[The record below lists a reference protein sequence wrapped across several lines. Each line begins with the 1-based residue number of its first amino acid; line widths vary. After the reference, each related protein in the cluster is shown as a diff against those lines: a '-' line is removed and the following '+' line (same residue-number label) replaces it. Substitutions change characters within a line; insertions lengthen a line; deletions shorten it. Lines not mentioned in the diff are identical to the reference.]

1 MASFLPEI
9 VLTSSPDGPIIA
21 YDPHS
26 GAIIAHFTGSRS
38 PPKGLTLAGKSLIA
52 ASHISAAG
60 AGSVN
65 LYNWWSSA
73 VFNHLPLPEPVAP
86 LAATLD
92 GAYLFAGGISG
103 HVFAISLPSGR
114 TIQTLPT
121 HSKSVSCLEINDDGS
136 LLVSGGDDGSIVVA
150 PIFQLVAAPPG
161 RIKNQGN
168 FVSHCF
174 VGHASSV
181 TAIRIGSCNSTM
193 ISCSA
198 DGTCKF
204 WSLPRGQPLRT
215 VALPCPVADLA
226 IDPTDSHFYA
236 AGSDGSIYIAAM
248 KSPSRKQTKKSLQ
261 VMKWREKHGGAV
273 VSLAMLNQGRNLV
286 SGSEDGSVWIWE
298 VEKGQVMTVL
308 GNEMV
313 GISHLVVARGVANSR
328 GSSAGLGIDMEEWRE
343 KSGLGAREMSRPV
356 KKMEE
361 MKEKLGVAVKDRS
374 RAIDI
379 LESAIGAYER
389 LLELIL
395 KEAKGGG
402 TGNNKSG
409 GKESM

>member
-21 YDPHS
+21 YDPYS

-38 PPKGLTLAGKSLIA
+38 PPKGLTLAGKGLIA
-52 ASHISAAG
+52 ASHISATG
-60 AGSVN
+60 AGSIN

-92 GAYLFAGGISG
+92 GAYLFAGGLSG
-103 HVFAISLPSGR
+103 HIYSISLPSGK
-114 TIQTLPT
+114 TIQTFPA

-136 LLVSGGDDGSIVVA
+136 LLISGSDDGSIVVA
-150 PIFQLVAAPPG
+150 PIFQLVATSP
-161 RIKNQGN
+161 
-168 FVSHCF
+168 
-174 VGHASSV
+174 
-181 TAIRIGSCNSTM
+181 
-193 ISCSA
+193 

-204 WSLPRGQPLRT
+204 WSLPQGLLLRT
-215 VALPCPVADLA
+215 VALPCPMAGLA
-226 IDPTDSHFYA
+226 IDPTESHFYA
-236 AGSDGSIYIAAM
+236 AGSDGSIYIGAT
-248 KSPSRKQTKKSLQ
+248 KSPTRQLTKRNLQ
-261 VMKWREKHGGAV
+261 VIKWREKHGGPV

-286 SGSEDGSVWIWE
+286 SGSEDGNVWIWE

-313 GISHLVVARGVANSR
+313 SISDLVMARGVANSR
-328 GSSAGLGIDMEEWRE
+328 GSSSNLGINMEEWRE
-343 KSGLGAREMSRPV
+343 KSGLAARELSRPV
-356 KKMEE
+356 RKMEE

-395 KEAKGGG
+395 KEAKGG
-402 TGNNKSG
+402 TGNKSG
-409 GKESM
+409 GKEKESM

>member
-1 MASFLPEI
+1 MASFSPEI

-21 YDPHS
+21 YDPYS

-38 PPKGLTLAGKSLIA
+38 PPKGLTLAGKGLIA
-52 ASHISAAG
+52 ASHISATG
-60 AGSVN
+60 AGSIN

-92 GAYLFAGGISG
+92 GAYLFAGGLSG
-103 HVFAISLPSGR
+103 HIYSISLPSGK
-114 TIQTLPT
+114 TIQTFPA

-136 LLVSGGDDGSIVVA
+136 LLVSGGDDGSIVVT
-150 PIFQLVAAPPG
+150 PIFQLVATSPG
-161 RIKNQGN
+161 KNPGN
-168 FVSHCF
+168 FVSNCF

-181 TAIRIGSCNSTM
+181 TTIRIGPCNSTM

-204 WSLPRGQPLRT
+204 WSLPQGLLLRT
-215 VALPCPVADLA
+215 VALPCPMAGLA
-226 IDPTDSHFYA
+226 IDPTESHFYA
-236 AGSDGSIYIAAM
+236 AGSDGSIYIGAT
-248 KSPSRKQTKKSLQ
+248 KSPTRQLTKRSLQ
-261 VMKWREKHGGAV
+261 VIKWREKHGGPV
-273 VSLAMLNQGRNLV
+273 VSLAMLNQGRNLA
-286 SGSEDGSVWIWE
+286 SGSEDGNVWIWE

-313 GISHLVVARGVANSR
+313 SISDLVMARGVANSR
-328 GSSAGLGIDMEEWRE
+328 GSSSNLGINMEEWRE
-343 KSGLGAREMSRPV
+343 KSGLAARELSRPV
-356 KKMEE
+356 RKMEE

-395 KEAKGGG
+395 KEAKGG
-402 TGNNKSG
+402 TGNKSG
-409 GKESM
+409 GKEKESM